1 MNKLIIHEVG
11 MRDGLQAENEV
22 VPTEQKIKWIKQ
34 LAETGVDIIQ
44 VGSLVNPKRMPQMA
58 DTDELFYYFSKK
70 ENKLENVTLSGL
82 VLNEKGLERGMA
94 CGVEMFC
101 MGVSASETHS
111 QKNTGMSTA
120 EATERIIAM
129 AKNAMSAGKKVQVAV
144 QSAFGC
150 GYEGKISEEKV
161 LSLVKIF
168 LENGLRNI
176 SLADTAGHATP
187 DHVERLF
194 SSIHKLYGQIQ
205 TTCHFHNTYGLGI
218 ANAYAAYKTGVK
230 YFESSFAGLGGCPF
244 TAVAAGNIATE
255 DLVHLFQKMN
265 LRSDI
270 KLENLVAIS
279 KEAAEYFKRELPGTI
294 YKTGRIQSEKSEDR
308 KVGKSKVKSQR
319 SNGKDK

>member
-1 MNKLIIHEVG
+1 LNELIIHEVG

-22 VPTEQKIKWIKQ
+22 VSTDQKIKWIKQ

-44 VGSLVNPKRMPQMA
+44 VGSFVNPKRMPQMA
-58 DTDELFYYFSKK
+58 DTDELFNYFSIQ
-70 ENKLENVTLSGL
+70 ENKLSNVTLSGL

-101 MGVSASETHS
+101 MGISASETHS
-111 QKNTGMSTA
+111 QKNTGMSIA

-129 AKNAMSAGKKVQVAV
+129 AKSAMSAGKKVQVAV

-161 LSLVKIF
+161 LSLVQKF
-168 LENGLRNI
+168 LENGLKNI
-176 SLADTAGHATP
+176 SLADTAGYAIP
-187 DHVERLF
+187 DQVERLF
-194 SSIHKLYGQIQ
+194 AAIYNLDESVQCA
-205 TTCHFHNTYGLGI
+205 CHFHNTYGLGI

-265 LRSDI
+265 LRNDI
-270 KLENLVAIS
+270 KLENLIAIS
-279 KEAAEYFKRELPGTI
+279 KEAVEYFKRELPGVI
-294 YKTGRIQSEKSEDR
+294 YKTGRIQ
-308 KVGKSKVKSQR
+308 
-319 SNGKDK
+319 

>member
-1 MNKLIIHEVG
+1 MNEIVIHEVG

-22 VPTEQKIKWIKQ
+22 VATDQKIKWIKQ

-44 VGSLVNPKRMPQMA
+44 VGSFVNPKRMPHMA
-58 DTDELFYYFSKK
+58 DTDELFNYFSKK
-70 ENKLENVTLSGL
+70 ENKLNNVILSGL

-111 QKNTGMSTA
+111 QKNTGMSTS

-129 AKNAMSAGKKVQVAV
+129 AKEAIAAGKIVQVSV

-161 LSLVKIF
+161 LSIVNLF
-168 LENGLRNI
+168 LENGLTNI
-176 SLADTAGHATP
+176 SLADTAGHAAP
-187 DHVERLF
+187 DQVEKLF
-194 SSIHKLYGQIQ
+194 TAIHKLDANIQ
-205 TTCHFHNTYGLGI
+205 SASHFHNTYGLGI

-244 TAVAAGNIATE
+244 TAVASGNIATE

-265 LRSDI
+265 LRNDI
-270 KLENLVAIS
+270 KLENLIAIS
-279 KEAAEYFKRELPGTI
+279 KEAEEFFKRELPGTI
-294 YKTGRIQSEKSEDR
+294 YKTGRIVS
-308 KVGKSKVKSQR
+308 
-319 SNGKDK
+319 

>member
-1 MNKLIIHEVG
+1 

-22 VPTEQKIKWIKQ
+22 VATDQKIKWIKQ
-34 LAETGVDIIQ
+34 LADTGVDIIQ
-44 VGSLVNPKRMPQMA
+44 IGSFVNPKRMPQMA
-58 DTDELFYYFSKK
+58 DTDELFNYFSKQ
-70 ENKLENVTLSGL
+70 ENKLSNVVLSGL

-111 QKNTGMSTA
+111 QKNTGMSTV

-129 AKNAMSAGKKVQVAV
+129 AKSIMSIGKKVQVSV

-150 GYEGKISEEKV
+150 GYEGKIPEEKV
-161 LSLVKIF
+161 LSLITKF
-168 LENGLRNI
+168 LENGLINI

-187 DHVERLF
+187 DQVERLF
-194 SSIHKLYGQIQ
+194 SSIYKMDENIQ
-205 TTCHFHNTYGLGI
+205 CTCHFHNTYGLGI
-218 ANAYAAYKTGVK
+218 ANAYAAYKIGVK

-265 LRSDI
+265 LRTDI
-270 KLENLVAIS
+270 KLDNLITIS
-279 KEAAEYFKRELPGTI
+279 KESSEYFKRELPGVI
-294 YKTGRIQSEKSEDR
+294 YKTGGIPT
-308 KVGKSKVKSQR
+308 
-319 SNGKDK
+319 